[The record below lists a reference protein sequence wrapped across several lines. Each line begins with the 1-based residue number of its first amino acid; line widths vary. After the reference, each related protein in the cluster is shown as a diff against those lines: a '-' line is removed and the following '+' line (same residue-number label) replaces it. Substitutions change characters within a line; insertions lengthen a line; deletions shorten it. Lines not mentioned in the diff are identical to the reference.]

1 MDFYSLPK
9 RCSLKIGVMCCFLHV
24 RKKGAENDQYKRNV
38 YQLGRRWKQKA
49 TDPHNNNI
57 PYLYRAKQ
65 KKKKRNF
72 NTPKCKDIKKPSKDE
87 KRCDFVKLNN
97 NFHFYFGQICSTCSL
112 SEILP
117 HTR

>member
-65 KKKKRNF
+65 QKKNVILIHQNARTLKNHQKMR
-72 NTPKCKDIKKPSKDE
+72 KD
-87 KRCDFVKLNN
+87 V
-97 NFHFYFGQICSTCSL
+97 TL
-112 SEILP
+112 SS
-117 HTR
+117 

>member
-9 RCSLKIGVMCCFLHV
+9 RCLLKIGVMCCFLHV

-38 YQLGRRWKQKA
+38 YQLGRRWKQKPLIH
-49 TDPHNNNI
+49 TIIIYHI
-57 PYLYRAKQ
+57 YTEQ
-65 KKKKRNF
+65 SKKKQLNF

>member
-38 YQLGRRWKQKA
+38 YQLGRRWKQKV
-49 TDPHNNNI
+49 TDSHNNNI

-65 KKKKRNF
+65 KKKLNLIYLMGHQNAKTLKNHQKMR
-72 NTPKCKDIKKPSKDE
+72 KD
-87 KRCDFVKLNN
+87 V
-97 NFHFYFGQICSTCSL
+97 TL
-112 SEILP
+112 SS
-117 HTR
+117 

>member
-65 KKKKRNF
+65 KKNVILIHQNARTLKNDQKMR
-72 NTPKCKDIKKPSKDE
+72 KD
-87 KRCDFVKLNN
+87 V
-97 NFHFYFGQICSTCSL
+97 TL
-112 SEILP
+112 SS
-117 HTR
+117 